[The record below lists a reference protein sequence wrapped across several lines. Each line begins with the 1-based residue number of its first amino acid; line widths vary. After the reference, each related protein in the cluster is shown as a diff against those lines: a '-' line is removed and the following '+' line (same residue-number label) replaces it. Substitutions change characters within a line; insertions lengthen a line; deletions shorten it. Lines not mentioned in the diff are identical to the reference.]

1 MPSAIV
7 SSSSTIKTFVTPYS
21 SLVSDTDY
29 EALRTG
35 FTASVSHELRTPLA
49 RLQALL
55 ETAEL
60 PGADLHALLRQA
72 REEVAEMTELVDD
85 ILFLSEL
92 EQEREVVGL
101 GVTEAAPVLRGVV
114 SELSERAEMAGLTL
128 RLVIEDETIEIP
140 LRRRML
146 RLVVENLL
154 ENALRYAGEGAACTV
169 TLAPV
174 EGGTLL
180 EVADD
185 GTGVPDEDVARLFE
199 RFFRSDRARTTRGT
213 GLGLAIVKHVIES
226 AGGNVEARG
235 GRGRGLDIRC
245 VLPA

>member
-1 MPSAIV
+1 M
-7 SSSSTIKTFVTPYS
+7 
-21 SLVSDTDY
+21 SDPDY
-29 EALRTG
+29 EALRTA

-60 PGADLHALLRQA
+60 PGADLKGLLRQA
-72 REEVAEMTELVDD
+72 QGEVVEMTELVDD
-85 ILFLSEL
+85 VLFLSEL
-92 EQEREVVGL
+92 EQGREVVSL
-101 GVTEAAPVLRGVV
+101 GDTEAAPVLRDLVA
-114 SELSERAEMAGLTL
+114 ELSERAELGGVRLEL
-128 RLVIEDETIEIP
+128 RIEDETIHVP

-146 RLVVENLL
+146 RLVLENLL
-154 ENALRYAGEGAACTV
+154 ENSLRYAGEGATCTV
-169 TLAPV
+169 TLARENGSV
-174 EGGTLL
+174 LL
-180 EVADD
+180 GVSDD

-235 GRGRGLDIRC
+235 GQGRGLDVRC
-245 VLPA
+245 ALPV